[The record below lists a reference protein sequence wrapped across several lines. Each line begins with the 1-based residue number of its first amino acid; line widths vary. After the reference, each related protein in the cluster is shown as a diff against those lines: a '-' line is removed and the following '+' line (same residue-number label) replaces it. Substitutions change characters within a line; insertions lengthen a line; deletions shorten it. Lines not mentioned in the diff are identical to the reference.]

1 MLLKVKRLF
10 PVLTKVGP
18 KPKNTASLVINAGS
32 VAGTPEVTRHVMP
45 VLA

>member
-18 KPKNTASLVINAGS
+18 KPKNMASLAIDADF
-32 VAGTPEVTRHVMP
+32 VAETPEAIRYVIP
-45 VLA
+45 VPV